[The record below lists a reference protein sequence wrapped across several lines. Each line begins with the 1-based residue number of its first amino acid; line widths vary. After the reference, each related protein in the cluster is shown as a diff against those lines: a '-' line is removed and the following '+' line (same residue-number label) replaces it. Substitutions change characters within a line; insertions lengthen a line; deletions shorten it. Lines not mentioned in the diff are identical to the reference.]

1 MQGIYDYVKQLAPDA
16 SINYQNEDLDNKLSD
31 LTDELSVDLI
41 IDTVGK
47 KEAELDFRWLYN
59 GRLVTIVDVPSPLI
73 MFDRGLG
80 VDVVDL
86 GGAHLSGTPY

>member
-16 SINYQNEDLDNKLSD
+16 SINYQNEDVDNKLSD

-59 GRLVTIVDVPSPLI
+59 GRLVTIVDVPSPP
-73 MFDRGLG
+73 DN
-80 VDVVDL
+80 V
-86 GGAHLSGTPY
+86 

>member
-16 SINYQNEDLDNKLSD
+16 SINYQNEDVDNKLSD
-31 LTDELSVDLI
+31 LTGGLGVDLI
-41 IDTVGK
+41 IATVGK
-47 KEAELDFRWLYN
+47 KEAELDLRRLAYN
-59 GRLVTIVDVPSPLI
+59 GHLVTIPLI

-80 VDVVDL
+80 MDVVDL